1 MLNRNFRDNIART
14 SSDGDV
20 NGRVEVRCG
29 PRQINIMRPHQTVNF
44 RVGTLNVGTMK
55 GRAHEITETVAPS
68 NIELCCLQE
77 TRWRGGSARKIM
89 GKDCTYKFFWSG
101 DSSGIGGVGILL
113 AEKWID
119 KVPSVIRI
127 NHWIMILRLIVGKI
141 T

>member
-1 MLNRNFRDNIART
+1 MSIRNFRENIART

-55 GRAHEITETVAPS
+55 GRAHEITETVARK
-68 NIELCCLQE
+68 NLELCCLQE
-77 TRWRGGSARKIM
+77 TRWRCASARKIM
-89 GKDCTYKFFWSG
+89 GEDCTYKFFWSC

-113 AEKWID
+113 A
-119 KVPSVIRI
+119 
-127 NHWIMILRLIVGKI
+127 GK
-141 T
+141 